1 MIYTEEEV
9 NNKIRRHFNE
19 DTLLRRELINFGYM
33 QRDPLKG
40 EYWVVKRNLTKED
53 IEKNTLLKRHAKAYK
68 IL

>member
-1 MIYTEEEV
+1 
-9 NNKIRRHFNE
+9 
-19 DTLLRRELINFGYM
+19 M